1 MIKIIDMK
9 TYLLC
14 AALTVLIYGSV
25 FTLLTNFGAGV
36 DAMIA
41 SAIPLTLM
49 VVIINMAILER
60 YNKL

>member
-1 MIKIIDMK
+1 MK
-9 TYLLC
+9 AYLLC

-25 FTLLTNFGAGV
+25 FTLLTNFGVGV